1 MKGKTMKGPDRF
13 TRRGF
18 ALRAIPAAIILF
30 VALWPI
36 SQQESVQLIMP
47 MTAMAAFA
55 YYMWAGWGR
64 LRDMGVNEGYLV
76 WTAAPVIEAAIT
88 TSIMAPMRP
97 GDQIIGSVSM
107 LFMIWAL
114 AGFFYLLLRPGT
126 LGVNK
131 YGEDPRP
138 IAEAEDKMFYQEI
151 NFGPADG
158 DEDYMPKAISLGK
171 LETKTRS
178 LRLGTEDDQ

>member
-1 MKGKTMKGPDRF
+1 MKGNTMKGPDRI

-18 ALRAIPAAIILF
+18 ALRAIPAAAILF
-30 VALWPI
+30 AALWPI

-64 LRDMGVNEGYLV
+64 LRDMEVHEGYLI
-76 WTAAPVIEAAIT
+76 WTAAPIIEAAIT
-88 TSIMAPMRP
+88 ASIMAPMRP
-97 GDQIIGSVSM
+97 GDQVIGSISA
-107 LFMIWAL
+107 LFVIWAL

-126 LGVNK
+126 EGANK

-138 IAEAEDKMFYQEI
+138 VAEAFDEMIEQQID
-151 NFGPADG
+151 FGPAPDA
-158 DEDYMPKAISLGK
+158 DYEAKAISFGK
-171 LETKTRS
+171 GEQAKRS
-178 LRLGTEDDQ
+178 LRLGKADDQ